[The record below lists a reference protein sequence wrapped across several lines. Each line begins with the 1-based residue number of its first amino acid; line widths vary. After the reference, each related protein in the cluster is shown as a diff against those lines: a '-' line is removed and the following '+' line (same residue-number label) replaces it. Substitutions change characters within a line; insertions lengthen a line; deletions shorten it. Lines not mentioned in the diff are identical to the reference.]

1 MLRLRTRLGKA
12 ADALNRIRGSRD
24 RLGLRDPPRALRRVH
39 RNGRCPGLTVSART
53 DIVRRAHDAL
63 NRGDAEG
70 LAALC
75 AADFRLDMSDR
86 VFNPEV
92 YSGHDGIRRFMTEV
106 HEVWETFTWEPTEL
120 TETDDLVLALVHS
133 VGHGRG
139 SGLKIDRHSAM
150 LWRIPGETLLAMTF
164 YRDPSAARR
173 AAEINSG

>member
-1 MLRLRTRLGKA
+1 M
-12 ADALNRIRGSRD
+12 S
-24 RLGLRDPPRALRRVH
+24 
-39 RNGRCPGLTVSART
+39 VST

-75 AADFRLDMSDR
+75 AQDFRLDMSDR

-92 YSGHDGIRRFMTEV
+92 YSGHDGIRRFMAEV
-106 HEVWETFTWEPTEL
+106 HEVWETFTWEPTDVK
-120 TETDDLVLALVHS
+120 ETGDVVLAMVHS

-139 SGLKIDRHSAM
+139 SGLEIDRHSAM
-150 LWRIPGETLLAMTF
+150 LWRISGETLLALTF

-173 AAEINSG
+173 AADVDSA

>member
-1 MLRLRTRLGKA
+1 M
-12 ADALNRIRGSRD
+12 
-24 RLGLRDPPRALRRVH
+24 
-39 RNGRCPGLTVSART
+39 SART

-75 AADFRLDMSDR
+75 APNFRLDMSDR

-92 YSGHDGIRRFMTEV
+92 YSGHDGIRRFVAEV
-106 HEVWETFTWEPTEL
+106 HEVWETFTWEPTDVKEIGAV
-120 TETDDLVLALVHS
+120 VLALVHS

-139 SGLKIDRHSAM
+139 SGLDIDRHSAM
-150 LWRIPGETLLAMTF
+150 LWRISGETLLELTF

-173 AAEINSG
+173 AADVDSA